1 MPAPKGSARGFVVK
15 CLQLDGRRG
24 RAELRYSM
32 QIDAYTR
39 IVLTVIAACLVYMVG
54 KDLTLVPEARA
65 QEGAPVTAVNIVEI
79 GGAPVPAPGNSRY
92 EVSLPVRVLQ

>member
-1 MPAPKGSARGFVVK
+1 
-15 CLQLDGRRG
+15 
-24 RAELRYSM
+24 M

-54 KDLTLVPEARA
+54 KDLNLVPEARA

-79 GGAPVPAPGNSRY
+79 GGAPVPAPAPP
-92 EVSLPVRVLQ
+92 PVTAPASHRRRGGGPRAG